1 MPRDKNIKY
10 ASRRRK
16 KPLILLTNDDG
27 INAKG
32 IAALENALKSFADLL
47 IVAPS
52 VEQSAMSHSLSLRK
66 PLKCEELSPV
76 KFAVGGTPTDCVNL
90 AVNFILKGDRPDL
103 LVSGINHG
111 PNLGDDIHYSG
122 TVSAA
127 LEGGLFGIPSIAVSS
142 VPISS
147 HFEFS
152 AAASFA
158 REMAKIV
165 LKKGFQKDVIL
176 NINVP
181 SLTADKINGVEITF
195 QGQKHYSD
203 VTHVKYDSNGDK
215 FYLISGDEAG
225 HEDLPGSD
233 CNAIHMGK
241 ISITPIR
248 IDMTH
253 KQFMDRLKKW
263 GLQNVKA

>member
-1 MPRDKNIKY
+1 M
-10 ASRRRK
+10 RRER
-16 KPLILLTNDDG
+16 PLILLTNDDG
-27 INAKG
+27 FRSKG
-32 IAALENALKSFADLL
+32 LAALEKALKPFADIL

-52 VEQSAMSHSLSLRK
+52 AEQSAMSHSLSLRK
-66 PLKCEELSPV
+66 PLKCEELSPS
-76 KFAVGGTPTDCVNL
+76 KFAIGGTPTDCVNL

-103 LVSGINHG
+103 LISGINHG

-127 LEGGLFGIPSIAVSS
+127 LEGGLFGIPSIAVSA
-142 VPISS
+142 VPVSG

-152 AAASFA
+152 AAAAFA
-158 REMAKIV
+158 REMAEIV
-165 LKKGFQKDVIL
+165 LKKGLQKGVIL

-181 SLTADKINGVEITF
+181 SLPAGKIKGTEITF

-215 FYLISGDEAG
+215 YYWISGDEAG
-225 HEDLPGSD
+225 HEDIPGSD
-233 CNAIHMGK
+233 CNAIHEEK

-253 KQFMDRLKKW
+253 QQFVKKLKKW
-263 GLQNVKA
+263 GL